1 MAFQIP
7 EGMDTGDGELS
18 APSPLQAFLEAAP
31 DAIVIVDAEGRIL
44 TVNELSESMF
54 GYQRGEM
61 LGQPVEL
68 LVPERYRSGH
78 ATHRREYT
86 KAPKTRPMGAGRE
99 LLGRRRDGSEF
110 PVEISLSPL
119 HTKEGTRVI
128 SIIRDISS
136 QKEAEA
142 RFRGLLE
149 SAPDAIVVV
158 DGEGRIQIVNGQAE
172 KMFGYEREEMLGQR
186 VELLVP
192 DRFRPLHSGYREAY
206 FEQPRTRPMGA
217 GRSLTGLRK
226 DGSEFPVEISL
237 SPLDTPQGVLVTS
250 IIRDITDRIE
260 AEEERRKLLSER
272 IRAEEVNRAKDVFLM
287 TLSHELRTPLTSIL
301 GWAKLL
307 EPDGDPETLVEALGA
322 IRKSAEAQARIIEDV
337 LEISQLITGK
347 QELNITMSDPVE
359 IANEAI
365 QTVRPSAAAKRIRIV
380 TDLDPGLGP
389 IPVDAPRIRQV
400 IWNLLSNAIKF
411 SEKESEVRVEIGQ
424 RDSNLEIVVEDEGQ
438 GISPEFLPH
447 VFEPFLQAD
456 GTPTR
461 RHGGLGLGLSIV
473 KQLVELHG
481 GEIVVTSAGEG
492 SGASFR
498 VVLPILAAGDGV
510 FADAKTEQEPET
522 FPDLSGVRVL
532 FVDDDQESRHLVH
545 AILERCGA
553 TAIIASSAAE
563 AMRLVAESAPSLV
576 LTDLAMP
583 DTDGF
588 ELASLLRASHPE
600 IPIIAI
606 SAMIRI
612 EEQGGS
618 EELAVFDG
626 YLRKPAAPFAIAWE
640 IRNVLDRLE
649 GAVDAT

>member
-1 MAFQIP
+1 MASQIP
-7 EGMDTGDGELS
+7 DGIDTGDGELD
-18 APSPLQAFLEAAP
+18 ASPALQTFLEAAP
-31 DAIVIVDAEGRIL
+31 DAIVIVDSEGRMII
-44 TVNELSESMF
+44 VNELTESMF
-54 GYQRGEM
+54 GYERHEL
-61 LGQPVEL
+61 LGRPVEL
-68 LVPERYRSGH
+68 LVPERYRSLHGGH
-78 ATHRREYT
+78 RSQYT
-86 KAPKTRPMGAGRE
+86 KSPKTRPMGAGRE
-99 LLGRRRDGSEF
+99 LLGRRKDASEF

-119 HTKEGTRVI
+119 HTEEGIRVI

-158 DGEGRIQIVNGQAE
+158 DREGRIQIVNGQAE
-172 KMFGYEREEMLGQR
+172 RMFGYERGEMLGQR
-186 VELLVP
+186 VEMLVP
-192 DRFRPLHSGYREAY
+192 HRFRPLHSGYREAY
-206 FEQPRTRPMGA
+206 FDEPRTRPMGA
-217 GRSLTGLRK
+217 GRSLMGLRK
-226 DGSEFPVEISL
+226 DESEFPVEISL

-260 AEEERRKLLSER
+260 GEDERQKLLSER

-301 GWAKLL
+301 GWSKLL
-307 EPDGDPETLVEALGA
+307 EPDENPETLAEALGA
-322 IRKSAEAQARIIEDV
+322 IRNSAEAQARIIEDV
-337 LEISQLITGK
+337 LEISRLITGK
-347 QELNITMSDPVE
+347 LKLNITMSDPVE
-359 IANEAI
+359 IANEAV

-380 TDLDPGLGP
+380 TELEPGLGP
-389 IPVDAPRIRQV
+389 IPVDAPRLRQV

-411 SEKESEVRVEIGQ
+411 SGKESEIRLGIWQ
-424 RDSNLEIVVEDEGQ
+424 RDSNIEIVVEDEGQ

-456 GTPTR
+456 GTTTR

-481 GEIVVTSAGEG
+481 GEIVATSSGEG
-492 SGASFR
+492 MGASFR
-498 VVLPILAAGDGV
+498 IVLPILAATDGV
-510 FADAKTEQEPET
+510 VIEEKPGQEPQT
-522 FPDLSGVRVL
+522 FPDLSGLRVL
-532 FVDDDQESRHLVH
+532 YVDDDQESRHLVQ

-553 TAIIASSAAE
+553 TAIVASSAAE
-563 AMRLVAESAPSLV
+563 AMRLVAGSDPSLV

-606 SAMIRI
+606 SAMIRV
-612 EEQGGS
+612 EEDGEAGD
-618 EELAVFDG
+618 LDVFDS
-626 YLRKPAAPFAIAWE
+626 YLRKPAAPAAIAWE
-640 IRNVLDRLE
+640 IRNVLDRI
-649 GAVDAT
+649 G

>member
-1 MAFQIP
+1 MASQIP
-7 EGMDTGDGELS
+7 DGMDTGDGKL
-18 APSPLQAFLEAAP
+18 AASPELQAFLEAAP
-31 DAIVIVDAEGRIL
+31 DAIVIVDDEGRMT
-44 TVNELSESMF
+44 TVNELTESMF
-54 GYQRGEM
+54 GYERGAL
-61 LGQPVEL
+61 LGQQVEL
-68 LVPERYRSGH
+68 LVPERYRSLHG
-78 ATHRREYT
+78 AHRREYT

-119 HTKEGTRVI
+119 ETKEGMRVI

-158 DGEGRIQIVNGQAE
+158 DGEGRIEIVNGQAE
-172 KMFGYEREEMLGQR
+172 RMFGYERGEMLGQR
-186 VELLVP
+186 VEMLVP
-192 DRFRPLHSGYREAY
+192 HRFRSRHSGDREAY
-206 FEQPRTRPMGA
+206 FRQPRTRPMGA
-217 GRSLTGLRK
+217 GRSLMGLRK
-226 DGSEFPVEISL
+226 DESEFPVEISL
-237 SPLDTPQGVLVTS
+237 SPLDTPQGMLVTS
-250 IIRDITDRIE
+250 IIRDITDRI
-260 AEEERRKLLSER
+260 AGEEERQRLLSER

-301 GWAKLL
+301 GWSKLL
-307 EPDGDPETLVEALGA
+307 DPAEDSETLGEALGA

-347 QELNITMSDPVE
+347 LKLNVTMSDPVE

-365 QTVRPSAAAKRIRIV
+365 QTVRPSAAAKRIHIL

-389 IPVDAPRIRQV
+389 IPVDAPRLRQV

-411 SEKESEVRVEIGQ
+411 SGKESEIRLAIAQ
-424 RDSNLEIVVEDEGQ
+424 RESNLEIAVEDEGQ

-456 GTPTR
+456 GTTTR

-481 GEIVVTSAGEG
+481 GEIVASSAGEG
-492 SGASFR
+492 MGASFR
-498 VVLPILAAGDGV
+498 VVLPILAATVGV
-510 FADAKTEQEPET
+510 SLEEGKTEQEPES
-522 FPDLSGVRVL
+522 FPDLSGLRVL
-532 FVDDDQESRHLVH
+532 FVDDDQESRHLVQ

-553 TAIIASSAAE
+553 TAILAASAAE
-563 AMRLVAESAPSLV
+563 AMRLVAESGPSLV

-583 DTDGF
+583 EVDGF

-606 SAMIRI
+606 SAMIRV
-612 EEQGGS
+612 EEDVEPG
-618 EELAVFDG
+618 ELEVFDA
-626 YLRKPAAPFAIAWE
+626 YLRKPAAPAAIAWE
-640 IRNVLDRLE
+640 IRKVADRR
-649 GAVDAT
+649 G

>member
-1 MAFQIP
+1 MAFQVLD
-7 EGMDTGDGELS
+7 GMGKDGELATPS
-18 APSPLQAFLEAAP
+18 ALQAFLEAAP
-31 DAIVIVDAEGRIL
+31 DAIVIVDAEGRIV
-44 TVNELSESMF
+44 TVNELTEGMF
-54 GYQRGEM
+54 GYGRHEL

-68 LVPERYRSGH
+68 LVPERYRSLHGV
-78 ATHRREYT
+78 HRSEYT

-119 HTKEGTRVI
+119 HTKEGIRII

-158 DGEGRIQIVNGQAE
+158 DLEGRIQIVNGQAE
-172 KMFGYEREEMLGQR
+172 SMFGYERGEMLGSL
-186 VELLVP
+186 VEMLVP
-192 DRFRPLHSGYREAY
+192 HGSRALHSGYREAY

-217 GRSLTGLRK
+217 GRSLKGLRK

-237 SPLDTPQGVLVTS
+237 SPLDTPQGRLVTS
-250 IIRDITDRIE
+250 IIRDITERVE
-260 AEEERRKLLSER
+260 GEEERRILLSER

-301 GWAKLL
+301 GWSKLL
-307 EPDGDPETLVEALGA
+307 EPDEDPETLAEALEA

-337 LEISQLITGK
+337 LEISGLITGK
-347 QELNITMSDPVE
+347 LKLNITMSDPVE
-359 IANEAI
+359 IAHEAI
-365 QTVRPSAAAKRIRIV
+365 QTIRPSAAAKRIHII

-389 IPVDAPRIRQV
+389 VPVDAPRLRQV

-411 SEKESEVRVEIGQ
+411 SGKESEVRLAMAQ
-424 RDSNLEIVVEDEGQ
+424 RGSNIEMVVEDEGQ

-447 VFEPFLQAD
+447 VFEPFLQED
-456 GTPTR
+456 GTTTR

-481 GEIVVTSAGEG
+481 GEIVATSEGEG
-492 SGASFR
+492 KGASFR
-498 VVLPILAAGDGV
+498 VVLPILAAADGV
-510 FADAKTEQEPET
+510 FAEGKTEQEPDT
-522 FPDLSGVRVL
+522 FPDLSDSRIL
-532 FVDDDQESRHLVH
+532 FVDDDQESRHLVET
-545 AILERCGA
+545 ILERCGA
-553 TAIIASSAAE
+553 TAIVASSAGE
-563 AMRLVAESAPSLV
+563 AMRLIAESAPSLV

-583 DTDGF
+583 ATDGF

-606 SAMIRI
+606 SAMIRVV
-612 EEQGGS
+612 EEDGEAGD
-618 EELAVFDG
+618 LDVFDS
-626 YLRKPAAPFAIAWE
+626 YLRKPAAPAAIAWE
-640 IRNVLDRLE
+640 IRNVLDRI
-649 GAVDAT
+649 G